1 MSLLSLKN
9 LAIKADKK
17 QIISRLNLEIQ
28 PGEIHIIM
36 GPNGSGKSTLCNAL
50 MGHPHYQITSGSAQ
64 FADKNLLT
72 LKTNQR
78 ATAGLFLAFQYPRE
92 IPGVSLSNVLRT
104 AKNIH
109 NEAAKQPRL
118 KRTEFAKQTKAALTT
133 MGLEANFLSRSLNEN
148 ASGGEKKRLEMVQL
162 AILKPKLA
170 ILDEIDSGVDID
182 ALQAI
187 AAAIEKQRATDNTAF
202 LIVTHYQRLL
212 GYLKPDRV
220 HVMVDGQI
228 VKSGSAE
235 LAQEL
240 EKTGYQGFK
249 PAK

>member
-1 MSLLSLKN
+1 
-9 LAIKADKK
+9 
-17 QIISRLNLEIQ
+17 
-28 PGEIHIIM
+28 
-36 GPNGSGKSTLCNAL
+36 
-50 MGHPHYQITSGSAQ
+50 
-64 FADKNLLT
+64 
-72 LKTNQR
+72 
-78 ATAGLFLAFQYPRE
+78 
-92 IPGVSLSNVLRT
+92 
-104 AKNIH
+104 
-109 NEAAKQPRL
+109 
-118 KRTEFAKQTKAALTT
+118 
-133 MGLEANFLSRSLNEN
+133 
-148 ASGGEKKRLEMVQL
+148 MVQL

>member
-1 MSLLSLKN
+1 MSLLAIKN
-9 LAIKADKK
+9 LSVNADAKP
-17 QIISRLNLEIQ
+17 IITKLNLEIQ

-50 MGHPHYQITSGSAQ
+50 MGHPHYQVTGGTAK
-64 FADKNLLT
+64 FANQDLLA
-72 LKTNQR
+72 LKPNQR

-109 NEAAKQPRL
+109 NEASGAERL
-118 KRTEFAKQTKAALTT
+118 KRTEFAKQTKAQLAN
-133 MGLEANFLSRSLNEN
+133 MGLEDSFLTRPLNEN

-162 AILKPKLA
+162 AMLKPKLA

-182 ALQAI
+182 ALKAI

-220 HVMVDGQI
+220 HVMVDGHI
-228 VKSGSAE
+228 VKSGTAE
-235 LAQEL
+235 LAKEL
-240 EKTGYQGFK
+240 EKTGYHGFK